1 MMRERILPWRSRSA
15 VWGRLV
21 IRVGILWFLA
31 AVWRSIGRKMLELV
45 MPFILGWGMAVL
57 LDPLVRWGQ
66 KKIGGTRKTVSL
78 GVVLFLLGIL
88 GGGVTAVVYYAGRE
102 LIDLARNWQVMFDAF
117 QNGLDGLEFL
127 FARLFAVIPP
137 ELTTTVDITINEFL
151 LWMEQ
156 AIPAALK
163 RLGEKAADKFMSLP
177 SFLIAVI
184 MFVMGTYFITV
195 DYPVISKRMERS
207 IGQGT
212 AHLLRQ
218 IRITS
223 MLAFGG
229 YLKAQLLLSL
239 GVFCILLLGFLITGQ
254 RYAFLMAL
262 GLAVIDF
269 IPLLG
274 AGIVM
279 VPWAGIALLTR
290 QFTLSVEIIVIWGVI
305 AVYRQVAEPK
315 IVGDQTG
322 LPPILSLISIYVG
335 MKTGGVIGM
344 IVGPILAL
352 IGLNLVR
359 GGILDGLWR
368 DVWAA
373 GRDIAAILG
382 TGKEK

>member
-1 MMRERILPWRSRSA
+1 MM
-15 VWGRLV
+15 
-21 IRVGILWFLA
+21 
-31 AVWRSIGRKMLELV
+31 
-45 MPFILGWGMAVL
+45 
-57 LDPLVRWGQ
+57 
-66 KKIGGTRKTVSL
+66 
-78 GVVLFLLGIL
+78 
-88 GGGVTAVVYYAGRE
+88 
-102 LIDLARNWQVMFDAF
+102 
-117 QNGLDGLEFL
+117 
-127 FARLFAVIPP
+127 
-137 ELTTTVDITINEFL
+137 
-151 LWMEQ
+151 
-156 AIPAALK
+156 
-163 RLGEKAADKFMSLP
+163 
-177 SFLIAVI
+177 
-184 MFVMGTYFITV
+184 
-195 DYPVISKRMERS
+195 
-207 IGQGT
+207 
-212 AHLLRQ
+212 
-218 IRITS
+218 
-223 MLAFGG
+223 AFGG

-274 AGIVM
+274 AGTVM